1 VFFTTAFTALRHLP
15 LLHDYLTSGLG
26 LGFLTTCN
34 HLPISHTTRIISPS
48 SRQQR
53 HHPSMAEKDVESGA
67 PTKLSHFRQVYD
79 QAGITPEVQKHDYAG
94 SGTEEDPYVVTWID
108 NDPRNPMLYSKTK
121 KWSITMMV
129 AVATLAV
136 AFVSSAYSGGAN
148 EVIME
153 FQISQE
159 VFVLGTSLFV
169 LGFAIGESLLLSM
182 FVD

>member
-1 VFFTTAFTALRHLP
+1 
-15 LLHDYLTSGLG
+15 
-26 LGFLTTCN
+26 
-34 HLPISHTTRIISPS
+34 
-48 SRQQR
+48 
-53 HHPSMAEKDVESGA
+53 M
-67 PTKLSHFRQVYD
+67 
-79 QAGITPEVQKHDYAG
+79 
-94 SGTEEDPYVVTWID
+94 VTWID